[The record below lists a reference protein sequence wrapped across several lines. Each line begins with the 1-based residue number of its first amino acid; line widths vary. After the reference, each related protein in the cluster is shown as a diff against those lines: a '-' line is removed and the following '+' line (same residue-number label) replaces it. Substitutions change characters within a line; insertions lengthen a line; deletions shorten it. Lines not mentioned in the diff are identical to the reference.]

1 MIRVKSESDRFLK
14 FWGISS
20 LKTLMVKFSSHV
32 TLLRNNNVFSLNR
45 NDQFFLIQSYPISC
59 SFFLKYYNEFVT
71 RSLEVI
77 EGLLWVLEHFG
88 NSEFIIF
95 RFGNFV
101 SKQFDCITMID

>member
-45 NDQFFLIQSYPISC
+45 NGQFFKKIISDIVLI
-59 SFFLKYYNEFVT
+59 L
-71 RSLEVI
+71 LEI
-77 EGLLWVLEHFG
+77 
-88 NSEFIIF
+88 
-95 RFGNFV
+95 
-101 SKQFDCITMID
+101 